1 MKCEICDEMAENL
14 CLTCNSYSCESCFK
28 FIHGKKKNQ
37 QHIREKID
45 LYVPIVTKCPI
56 HPDNPVN
63 LFCLN
68 EKELCCSL
76 CQFLKPHEGHKLILI
91 NDEETLKKENLT
103 LDSISSDFDK
113 VNEQILN
120 LSKEVQEEII
130 KIDNLY
136 QSTNKKVTEFFEEK
150 RKKLLEEQNNLIDKF
165 KNEVTKTKEKL
176 EKYLSEC
183 NEILKNNEKINKG
196 IIKAKNDKDNN
207 LRRTLSYISAV
218 NKNNKKTDLMLNHPL
233 KNLKIN
239 FSEKECVINYEEYI
253 FNTIGI
259 KCSNILNENDINLLI
274 SWLPNKPSAINL
286 LFDTVR
292 DGDNS
297 STFHEKCDGKYPTLI
312 IIKSNTDYIFGGYVT
327 SAWVANNN
335 NINAPNSFVFSLNQK
350 QKYYATSQQNS
361 IINGGDKNNQK
372 DSMMFKI
379 GCCDIQIKHN
389 CTANNQNGTNCDK
402 FSVQPQNLLN
412 GGNRYFTV
420 RNLEVYEIK

>member
-136 QSTNKKVTEFFEEK
+136 QSTNKKVTGFFEEK
-150 RKKLLEEQNNLIDKF
+150 RKKLLEEQNNLIDKL

-312 IIKSNTDYIFGGYVT
+312 IIKSNTDCIFGGYVT

-361 IINGGDKNNQK
+361 IINGGDKTNQK

-379 GCCDIQIKHN
+379 GCCDIQIKH
-389 CTANNQNGTNCDK
+389 K
-402 FSVQPQNLLN
+402 YS
-412 GGNRYFTV
+412 
-420 RNLEVYEIK
+420 